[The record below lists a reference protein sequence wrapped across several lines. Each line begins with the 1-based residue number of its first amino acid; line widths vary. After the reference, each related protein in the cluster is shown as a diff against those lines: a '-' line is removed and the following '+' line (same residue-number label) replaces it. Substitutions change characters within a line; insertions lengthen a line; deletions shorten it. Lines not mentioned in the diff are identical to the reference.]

1 MAYRFWLKKIIF
13 SWIPSR
19 QVPVK
24 CVLRKYVIPFY
35 NISIFGGSLVF
46 WIRLFRNYGS
56 IICVI
61 KNIILIRKLKISEQV
76 FRKWKI
82 KIYVLMFHIMFM
94 GVSSVYPTCVTIKN
108 WCRKRINPVQR
119 YIKFNFDHKMVIYHR
134 DWVRWIG
141 NVIRIHLYTF
151 KIIDRHN
158 SCLHGCVM
166 CWQFLSIPPTLN

>member
-1 MAYRFWLKKIIF
+1 MTYRFWLKKTI
-13 SWIPSR
+13 SWIPR
-19 QVPVK
+19 CQVPVK

-35 NISIFGGSLVF
+35 NISNFGGSLVF
-46 WIRLFRNYGS
+46 WIILFRNYGP
-56 IICVI
+56 IICVS

-94 GVSSVYPTCVTIKN
+94 GVDSVYPTCVIIQN
-108 WCRKRINPVQR
+108 WYRKHINPVQR
-119 YIKFNFDHKMVIYHR
+119 YIKFNFDHKMIIYHR

-151 KIIDRHN
+151 KIIDKRN

-166 CWQFLSIPPTLN
+166 C